1 MTATAGKTVVI
12 ETAKLEGHAL
22 DWATM
27 RAAGYILVR
36 VGYEGGE
43 YESPEQATLPK
54 WFKFQTDNAV
64 GAYWM
69 KEKGEKWEYAYWP
82 PYTGIYQ
89 PPASPSTNAAQL
101 AWDLVD
107 AHIKRMG
114 DCAEPV
120 NGWDVIPE
128 GKQCFAMAHNNEF
141 ATGATKRIAVCRAVV
156 LAKLGTSVEVPA
168 VLVAQ

>member
-1 MTATAGKTVVI
+1 MTTKANTVVI
-12 ETAKLEGHAL
+12 ETAKLEGYAL

-89 PPASPSTNAAQL
+89 DPASPSTDSAHL
-101 AWDLVD
+101 AWDLVV
-107 AHIKRMG
+107 MG
-114 DCAEPV
+114 V
-120 NGWDVIPE
+120 LGVS
-128 GKQCFAMAHNNEF
+128 F
-141 ATGATKRIAVCRAVV
+141 VV
-156 LAKLGTSVEVPA
+156 GMLW
-168 VLVAQ
+168 VLVDLVRGKFGRKS